1 MLTTASS
8 IGRGHGR
15 VRPICDT
22 CDDRRVPDTPLIA
35 LSGPVG
41 AGKSTVL
48 AALAAGLRFRAWP
61 ERVADNP
68 FFARFAE
75 DRAAWAFRSQAAFVL
90 GATED
95 AVAARRAG
103 VGAVI
108 ERPPQE
114 MLGVFVRFLEDGGLL
129 DRDEVRMLTRIVA
142 FGEGLGGVPDLV
154 VALHA
159 APGTLLE
166 RIRARNSTDRDLYSL
181 DDLERLAAA
190 YGKWISAWDR
200 SPVLELDIEARD
212 LRERS
217 EVTRLASEVQEVLS
231 RHQRPARAVGPR

>member
-1 MLTTASS
+1 
-8 IGRGHGR
+8 
-15 VRPICDT
+15 
-22 CDDRRVPDTPLIA
+22 VPHTPLIA

-48 AALAAGLRFRAWP
+48 APLAARLHFRAWP

-68 FFARFAE
+68 FFGRFAK

-103 VGAVI
+103 VGAI
-108 ERPPQE
+108 LERPPQE
-114 MLGVFVRFLEDGGLL
+114 MLGVFVRSFEDEGLL
-129 DRDEVRMLTRIVA
+129 DREEARLLTRIVA
-142 FGEGLGGVPDLV
+142 FGEGLGGAPDLV

-159 APGTLLE
+159 TPETLLE
-166 RIRARNSTDRDLYSL
+166 RIRARRSTDMDLYSL
-181 DDLERLAAA
+181 DDLKRLAAA
-190 YGKWISAWDR
+190 YEKWTSEWDS
-200 SPVLELDIEARD
+200 SPVLELDVEARD

-217 EVTRLASEVQEVLS
+217 EVTRLASEVREVLS
-231 RHQRPARAVGPR
+231 RHLPPA